1 MSQRRYADGYRK
13 LRRADAPRRVAF
25 EVLSEV
31 TSSGAFANIVLPKAL
46 RRIRREE
53 PFDDRDAAF
62 TSELVHGTCLLYT
75 SPSPRD

>member
-46 RRIRREE
+46 RRIR
-53 PFDDRDAAF
+53 
-62 TSELVHGTCLLYT
+62 
-75 SPSPRD
+75 PSPRSLSTAPCGPGGASTGRSPGT